1 MGDILPDEREKPLKY
16 KICVLGGT
24 GVGKSCLTFRI
35 SYNQWGPS
43 KYEPTIEDSYLKEGF
58 NVDGEAYTVE
68 IMDTAGQVSY
78 LITLRDH
85 PYITSAHFC
94 NFFDPPTCLL
104 TLS

>member
-16 KICVLGGT
+16 KICVLGGG
-24 GVGKSCLTFRI
+24 GVGKSCLTFRLI
-35 SYNQWGPS
+35 NDQFLS
-43 KYEPTIEDSYLKEGF
+43 KYDPTIEDSYMKEGF

-85 PYITSAHFC
+85 PYITSEHF
-94 NFFDPPTCLL
+94 
-104 TLS
+104 